1 MEYRSDLSSM
11 YNLTTNSE
19 GTSTASGRTFAV
31 SKVSPTTTPLPE
43 IPYYEA
49 VAEFLGR
56 PIEACCR
63 YRGQLVKRV
72 DSFHPLIGALHTA
85 FAFHHP
91 ICLSPDIIWLTLT
104 QGLAQHINM
113 NAEELRHHFV
123 QHSGKLKIKV
133 RRDDFVKGSADNPWA
148 EVFGEFSEQIHQHIG
163 KAHELIVANFSTT
176 GPIERAASEVVLLDA
191 MQSYFEYEVITR
203 CGIPTIKLEGTV
215 EDWRSIAQRV
225 EEFARFGLEWWVE
238 PLRPILKEFVAAAAG
253 SVNTEFWDSIYK
265 YQGPEGSGS
274 PYITGWVAKLF
285 PYITNHKPKWE
296 EKFEAK
302 TPDPPYLRNPWLN
315 SELSPAIE
323 ARGLFP
329 NLPSKARFQW
339 DYLGNVY
346 EMEFVAGLIG
356 VSQEPE
362 SLCLRPEIGWVVM
375 EADREAFP
383 TK

>member
-1 MEYRSDLSSM
+1 M
-11 YNLTTNSE
+11 YNPITNSE
-19 GTSTASGRTFAV
+19 ETSTASSRTFPV
-31 SKVSPTTTPLPE
+31 SKVSPTTVRLPE
-43 IPYYEA
+43 IPYYRA
-49 VAEFLGR
+49 VEEFLDR
-56 PIEACCR
+56 PIEACSR
-63 YRGQLVKRV
+63 YRGQLVMSR
-72 DSFHPLIGALHTA
+72 DSYYHPLIAALHTA

-133 RRDDFVKGSADNPWA
+133 RRDDFVKGSPDNPWA

-191 MQSYFEYEVITR
+191 MQSYFEYEVITL

-265 YQGPEGSGS
+265 YQGADGSGS

-285 PYITNHKPKWE
+285 PYIINH
-296 EKFEAK
+296 EAEPEPMFQDMS
-302 TPDPPYLRNPWLN
+302 TQPLYLRNPWLN
-315 SELSPAIE
+315 FELSPEIE
-323 ARGLFP
+323 ARGAFP
-329 NLPSKARFQW
+329 SLPSKAPFKW
-339 DYLGNVY
+339 EYLGKVY

-362 SLCLRPEIGWVVM
+362 SLCLRPEIGWAVM
-375 EADREAFP
+375 EAGRAAAFP
-383 TK
+383 TR

>member
-1 MEYRSDLSSM
+1 M
-11 YNLTTNSE
+11 YNLATNSE
-19 GTSTASGRTFAV
+19 DTSTAIARTFAV

-43 IPYYEA
+43 IPYYQA
-49 VAEFLGR
+49 VAEFLVV
-56 PIEACCR
+56 PSIEACSR
-63 YRGQLVKRV
+63 YRGQLVESV
-72 DSFHPLIGALHTA
+72 DSYHPLIAALLTA

-123 QHSGKLKIKV
+123 QHSGKLKITV
-133 RRDDFVKGSADNPWA
+133 RRDDFVKGSPDNPWA

-191 MQSYFEYEVITR
+191 MQSYFEYELISM
-203 CGIPTIKLEGTV
+203 CGIPAIKLEGTV

-238 PLRPILKEFVAAAAG
+238 VLRPILKEFVAAAAG

-265 YQGPEGSGS
+265 YQGPDGSGS

-285 PYITNHKPKWE
+285 PYIMNREVKW
-296 EKFEAK
+296 KSMFQDM
-302 TPDPPYLRNPWLN
+302 TTQPLYLRNPWLN
-315 SELSPAIE
+315 FELSPEIE
-323 ARGLFP
+323 ARGAFP
-329 NLPSKARFQW
+329 SLPSKAPFKW
-339 DYLGNVY
+339 NYLGNVY

-362 SLCLRPEIGWVVM
+362 SLCLRPEIGWVVL
-375 EADREAFP
+375 EADRAECV

>member
-1 MEYRSDLSSM
+1 
-11 YNLTTNSE
+11 
-19 GTSTASGRTFAV
+19 
-31 SKVSPTTTPLPE
+31 
-43 IPYYEA
+43 
-49 VAEFLGR
+49 
-56 PIEACCR
+56 
-63 YRGQLVKRV
+63 
-72 DSFHPLIGALHTA
+72 
-85 FAFHHP
+85 
-91 ICLSPDIIWLTLT
+91 
-104 QGLAQHINM
+104 M
-113 NAEELRHHFV
+113 NAKELRHHFV

-133 RRDDFVKGSADNPWA
+133 YRDDFVKGSADNPWA

-285 PYITNHKPKWE
+285 PYIMNNHKPKWE
-296 EKFEAK
+296 EMSEGK
-302 TPDPPYLRNPWLN
+302 TSEPPYRRNPWLN
-315 SELSPAIE
+315 SDLSPAIE
-323 ARGLFP
+323 ARGVFP
-329 NLPSKARFQW
+329 NLPSKVAFNW
-339 DYLGNVY
+339 DYIGKIY

-356 VSQEPE
+356 VSQDRE

-375 EADREAFP
+375 EAFP
-383 TK
+383 TQ

>member
-1 MEYRSDLSSM
+1 M
-11 YNLTTNSE
+11 YNLARNSE
-19 GTSTASGRTFAV
+19 GTRTAICRTFAV

-56 PIEACCR
+56 PIEACSR
-63 YRGQLVKRV
+63 YRGQLVESV
-72 DSFHPLIGALHTA
+72 DFYHPLLGALHTA

-104 QGLAQHINM
+104 QGLAHHINM

-191 MQSYFEYEVITR
+191 MQSYFEYEVVSL

-285 PYITNHKPKWE
+285 PYIMNREAEWE
-296 EKFEAK
+296 PMFEDM
-302 TPDPPYLRNPWLN
+302 TTQPLYLRNPWLDF
-315 SELSPAIE
+315 ELSPDIE
-323 ARGLFP
+323 ALGVFP
-329 NLPSKARFQW
+329 NLPSKAPFNW
-339 DYLGNVY
+339 NYLGNVY

-375 EADREAFP
+375 EAETEAFP

>member
-1 MEYRSDLSSM
+1 M
-11 YNLTTNSE
+11 YNPVTNSE
-19 GTSTASGRTFAV
+19 GTSTAARTFPV
-31 SKVSPTTTPLPE
+31 SKVSPTTIPLPE
-43 IPYYEA
+43 IPYYRA
-49 VAEFLGR
+49 VEEFLDR
-56 PIEACCR
+56 PIEACSR
-63 YRGQLVKRV
+63 YRGQLVT
-72 DSFHPLIGALHTA
+72 SYGSYYHPLIAALHAA
-85 FAFHHP
+85 FCFHHP

-123 QHSGKLKIKV
+123 QHSGKLKITV
-133 RRDDFVKGSADNPWA
+133 CRDDFVKGSADNPWA
-148 EVFGEFSEQIHQHIG
+148 EVFGDFSEQIHQHIG

-191 MQSYFEYEVITR
+191 MQSYFEYELMTF

-225 EEFARFGLEWWVE
+225 EEFASFGLEWWVE
-238 PLRPILKEFVAAAAG
+238 PLLPILKEFVAAAEG

-265 YQGPEGSGS
+265 YQGSEGSGS
-274 PYITGWVAKLF
+274 PYITGWVARLF
-285 PYITNHKPKWE
+285 PYIMNHKPNWE
-296 EKFEAK
+296 ERLEGK
-302 TPDPPYLRNPWLN
+302 TTKPPYLRNPWLN
-315 SELSPAIE
+315 FELSPKIE
-323 ARGLFP
+323 ARGAFP
-329 NLPSKARFQW
+329 SLPSKAPFKW
-339 DYLGNVY
+339 NYLGNFY

-375 EADREAFP
+375 EAEREAFP